1 MNYYIAAAL
10 LLSVMVNIGAIIVFV
25 KMNKRESADPILTN
39 DEIYIV
45 MEEFVRVIEKEN
57 ENLFQ
62 NMTDYIKV
70 KEQELDEKIRSI
82 EGQKEVSPIVEAEP
96 ELAPVIP
103 QINDLEETG
112 QVSVETLFKQGFS
125 PAQIA
130 KVLKTELS
138 HVELIINML
147 KKKKS
152 YQQ

>member
-10 LLSVMVNIGAIIVFV
+10 LLSVMVNIGAIIAFM

-82 EGQKEVSPIVEAEP
+82 EGHKEVSPIVEAEP

-103 QINDLEETG
+103 QVSDSEETG